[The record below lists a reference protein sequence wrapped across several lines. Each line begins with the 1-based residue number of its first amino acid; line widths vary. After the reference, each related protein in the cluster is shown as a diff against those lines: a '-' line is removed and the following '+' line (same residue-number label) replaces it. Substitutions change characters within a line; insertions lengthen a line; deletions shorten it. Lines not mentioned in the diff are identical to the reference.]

1 MLKMPEDTEES
12 MELLESRE
20 AHARWS
26 APKKAACWVISI
38 IAVVGIAIGLSLI
51 H

>member
-1 MLKMPEDTEES
+1 MVYVPEDAEES
-12 MELLESRE
+12 MELLKQRE

-26 APKKAACWVISI
+26 ALKTAACWVISI
-38 IAVVGIAIGLSLI
+38 IAIVGIAIGLSLI